1 MLERTPQM
9 DSVAQHQ
16 PYIEGQAQEA
26 GDFLMQYGK
35 YAEDRL
41 VNEDQAIPPGYTKGG
56 LRSDMEFRKMSAQQH
71 RVFLMTAIKN
81 RLEK

>member
-1 MLERTPQM
+1 
-9 DSVAQHQ
+9 
-16 PYIEGQAQEA
+16 
-26 GDFLMQYGK
+26 MQYGK